1 MNIKIDMRETEL
13 IKLLQKSPPE
23 KATLIIEALPIGDI
37 ILEYLGKEILIIERK
52 SISDLE
58 SSIKD
63 GRYEEQSFRLTNSE
77 LHNHNII
84 YLLEGNIH
92 SKPNKTMLYSAMFS
106 LQYYKGFSIVRSFNI
121 DETAA
126 IICNM
131 SNKIQKDL
139 TRHAFYGVGSGSGSG
154 SGSGVEGGAEAVAV
168 ETNYCSVVKKV
179 KKDNITPENISE
191 IMLCQIPGISS
202 TSAVVIMQ
210 KFKTMHNLLLSIKEN
225 PQCLNDITYTNA
237 KNQTRKINKTI
248 ITNIIKFLLYI
259 DGP

>member
-1 MNIKIDMRETEL
+1 
-13 IKLLQKSPPE
+13 
-23 KATLIIEALPIGDI
+23 
-37 ILEYLGKEILIIERK
+37 
-52 SISDLE
+52 
-58 SSIKD
+58 
-63 GRYEEQSFRLTNSE
+63 
-77 LHNHNII
+77 
-84 YLLEGNIH
+84 
-92 SKPNKTMLYSAMFS
+92 MFS

-139 TRHAFYGVGSGSGSG
+139 TRHAFYSSTNMLTTNDN
-154 SGSGVEGGAEAVAV
+154 AVD
-168 ETNYCSVVKKV
+168 EPNYCSVVKKV

-210 KFKTMHNLLLSIKEN
+210 KFKTMQNLLLSIKEN

-248 ITNIIKFLLYI
+248 ITNIIKFLL
-259 DGP
+259 